1 MLAMSNPRRSG
12 FWAGDENAR
21 TIPRVDSNYL
31 RTIGQKLKQ
40 LRLQNAWSQEDAAY
54 NCGVSVKTWR
64 NWERGLASPRERN
77 WAHIAQAFGLESANE
92 IRGLPQPVAVAGQ
105 VDLSRLEAK
114 IDEIAAKLDRLLARV
129 DQNQDRLDAVREASG
144 RTVEVIERLLDAPPA
159 PAARARRGKRRTAR

>member
-1 MLAMSNPRRSG
+1 MLAMSNPTRSG
-12 FWAGDENAR
+12 FWTCDENAR
-21 TIPRVDSNYL
+21 AIPRVDSNYL
-31 RTIGQKLKQ
+31 RTIGQKLKE

-92 IRGLPQPVAVAGQ
+92 IRGLPQPVAVAG
-105 VDLSRLEAK
+105 DISRLEAK
-114 IDEIAAKLDRLLARV
+114 IDEIAAKLDRLLARA

-159 PAARARRGKRRTAR
+159 PAAQARLGKRRTAR